1 MNEFTLAGA
10 VLADSLGR
18 GADKKNGGE
27 PTHSSPK
34 SATFS
39 KEYNIPAKPERI
51 QYAQGTLRPC
61 SPRAMA
67 SHCLILVFVK
77 VSSFQVKNKSDTLRA
92 FALVLADTSKL
103 FLNIKKGVELNALTT

>member
-18 GADKKNGGE
+18 VRAKRNGGE

-34 SATFS
+34 SVTIS
-39 KEYNIPAKPERI
+39 ERI
-51 QYAQGTLRPC
+51 QYTRKNLSGYNTLRVHYA
-61 SPRAMA
+61 RAI
-67 SHCLILVFVK
+67 HGRWRVFVLFLVFVK

-103 FLNIKKGVELNALTT
+103 FLNIKKAWS